1 MPAGQWLA
9 WHHHSGEDK
18 VLEGVDNSGKVD
30 LDDEAWV
37 PTELMQ
43 EPSVLEVTQ
52 TKGSFC
58 EIDVH
63 FSVPLDPDGVYD
75 ILTDPNNHRVFKNIK
90 EVTYR
95 KVLENDG
102 NQLSV
107 ELEQLGRWQFLV
119 FSGSFSSRAF

>member
-1 MPAGQWLA
+1 MPAGQWLG
-9 WHHHSGEDK
+9 WHHHSGEEK

-43 EPSVLEVTQ
+43 EPLVLEVTQ
-52 TKGSFC
+52 GKGSFC
-58 EIDVH
+58 EIDVD
-63 FSVPLDPDGVYD
+63 FAVPLDPDGVYD
-75 ILTDPNNHRVFKNIK
+75 ILTDPNNHRVFKHIK

-102 NQLSV
+102 NRLLV